1 MDFLLFAVVQRVGV
15 IPSGAAFQAE
25 GGISHPRKAAAFPHP
40 SASSADFLSALCVL
54 RFEAAGKKSTQ
65 FEMTLDERYPKFK
78 ATHQPH
84 YPALRSPG
92 TSAGSSSHSNVRA
105 RALVSIGSSSGISSA
120 TDAPN
125 SANLRAETSTRFSND
140 PIAWL

>member
-92 TSAGSSSHSNVRA
+92 TFGRFIIPLKREGA
-105 RALVSIGSSSGISSA
+105 RAGLDRLQFWDI
-120 TDAPN
+120 
-125 SANLRAETSTRFSND
+125 LRHRRAQFRELARRNQH
-140 PIAWL
+140 PVL